1 MNKKLVN
8 NMVNLFVYIEPFV
21 ACLLACVRVCL
32 RARAALPIFIDR
44 FQQGWRCR
52 SAIENV
58 R

>member
-1 MNKKLVN
+1 
-8 NMVNLFVYIEPFV
+8 MVNLFVYIEPFV

-44 FQQGWRCR
+44 FQHGWRCR
-52 SAIENV
+52 SAIENA